1 MFQKLIN
8 IVYPNRCIICGDFT
22 KSALNICDECTPK
35 IEIITET
42 TCKKCGLPQK
52 ACECSRFTYHFKAL
66 TAPFINDGAMKSG
79 IYNLKFNGYADAAL
93 FYAKFMAQFIN
104 KKFSGVDFDCV
115 CEVPMRGRDRR
126 HRGYNQA
133 ELLAKHTAKLLNIPH
148 QKRLLI
154 KTKNTKTQHSQNM
167 EQRWM
172 NIRNVFAVNSKY
184 DVTGKTVLLIDDIKT
199 TGATLDECA
208 RTLKLKGALE
218 VYCATALITV

>member
-79 IYNLKFNGYADAAL
+79 IYNLKFKGYADAAL
-93 FYAKFMAQFIN
+93 IKSFRVWILTVSAKCQ
-104 KKFSGVDFDCV
+104 C
-115 CEVPMRGRDRR
+115 
-126 HRGYNQA
+126 A
-133 ELLAKHTAKLLNIPH
+133 EETADAEDITRPNFWP
-148 QKRLLI
+148 
-154 KTKNTKTQHSQNM
+154 NTRQS
-167 EQRWM
+167 
-172 NIRNVFAVNSKY
+172 Y
-184 DVTGKTVLLIDDIKT
+184 
-199 TGATLDECA
+199 
-208 RTLKLKGALE
+208 
-218 VYCATALITV
+218 

>member
-1 MFQKLIN
+1 MNK
-8 IVYPNRCIICGDFT
+8 
-22 KSALNICDECTPK
+22 
-35 IEIITET
+35 ET
-42 TCKKCGLPQK
+42 YFL
-52 ACECSRFTYHFKAL
+52 A
-66 TAPFINDGAMKSG
+66 
-79 IYNLKFNGYADAAL
+79 IYENELGT
-93 FYAKFMAQFIN
+93 
-104 KKFSGVDFDCV
+104 FSGSFADFDCV

-126 HRGYNQA
+126 RRGYNQA

-148 QKRLLI
+148 KKRLLI